1 MSEVNQLTKS
11 PKSIPRTFHTISTY
25 LYSIVL
31 WLVGSLIYLANIREE
46 WWIFRDDSVIHIS
59 AARNLALFGSVGL
72 SAGDRVESISSPMNF
87 FISVIAYQLNPNL
100 EYQTYLN
107 LFLMTSL
114 CAVALSVNFAL
125 IKGLDSLKRSMF
137 TVIILNS
144 FLFLFTISSWTTFG
158 WIISGM
164 ENVLIVLF
172 SALLIGSVFGKK
184 QSYYLAVI
192 SISLLGVSR
201 VELAALL
208 FPLLILTAKNLDFSN
223 RRKLLF
229 VSAPIIFWLLVH
241 SVRFWYF
248 GHLLPNTATALGKS
262 VPANLALFILV
273 EFVILLAIQFN
284 RPRNILT
291 SKYVFVPLIMLILS
305 IGLWRVAVSEYTFVY
320 QSALATSFIGI
331 IALLFIIAHKSELN
345 FEYRFL
351 IFLLMVPLNHFF
363 LFGPARLSAF
373 RIISAFVLPILIIA
387 TIAFKT
393 HLINLLKVK
402 WAVFLLFPMAVLL
415 PFLVSKIDHTRNLC
429 CSITPSENII
439 GLQAK
444 RVFFDEFGRSPDPIV
459 ANPDLGKVSFS
470 KNLVNVDL
478 GLIGEP
484 VLAKIVRKSPALVN
498 EYLIDY
504 VSPDIL
510 ELHGHWSCTYS
521 SFISDQRFK
530 SEWKIAWTGY
540 VSDEMSN
547 LNMTNCPRS
556 GAYTIWKRDI
566 PKPERSLSI
575 SIATESFSVFSEL
588 IRSEVRKCSQSA
600 SGCQHVTRAIVRNR
614 ALLLDNQQLV
624 QTVKLLTS
632 SPSYKYDYLRIVQ
645 PRNWDK
651 SAYEFVTSLIL
662 AKNSSL

>member
-1 MSEVNQLTKS
+1 MSEVNQLRKS
-11 PKSIPRTFHTISTY
+11 PKSIPKTFQNVSTY
-25 LYSIVL
+25 FYSIVL

-87 FISVIAYQLNPNL
+87 FISLIAYLINPNL
-100 EYQTYLN
+100 QYQTYLN
-107 LFLMTSL
+107 LFLKISL

-125 IKGLDSLKRSMF
+125 IKGLDSPKRNLF
-137 TVIILNS
+137 TVMILNS

-184 QSYYLAVI
+184 QSYFLAII

-208 FPLLILTAKNLDFSN
+208 CPLLILIAKNLEFSN
-223 RRKLLF
+223 RRRFFF
-229 VSAPIIFWLLVH
+229 VSATIIFWLLVH

-262 VPANLALFILV
+262 LPLNLALFILA
-273 EFVILLAIQFN
+273 EFIILVAIQFN
-284 RPRNILT
+284 RLRSILNK
-291 SKYVFVPLIMLILS
+291 KYVFVPLIMLILG
-305 IGLWRVAVSEYTFVY
+305 IGLWRIVVSEYTYVY
-320 QSALATSFIGI
+320 QLALATSFMGI
-331 IALLFIIAHKSELN
+331 VALLLILVHKSKLN
-345 FEYRFL
+345 FECRFL
-351 IFLLMVPLNHFF
+351 IFLLMIPLNHFF

-373 RIISAFVLPILIIA
+373 RIVSAFVLPILIIA
-387 TIAFKT
+387 TIAFNT
-393 HLINLLKVK
+393 YLINLLKVK
-402 WAVFLLFPMAVLL
+402 WILFLLFPMAVLL

-444 RVFFDEFGRSPDPIV
+444 KVFFDEFGRSPDPIV

-484 VLAKIVRKSPALVN
+484 VLAKIVRKSPVLVN

-510 ELHGHWSCTYS
+510 ELHGHWSCIYS

-566 PKPERSLSI
+566 PKPERALST
-575 SIATESFSVFSEL
+575 SIATEPFSVFSEL

-614 ALLLDNQQLV
+614 ALLLDDQQLV
-624 QTVKLLTS
+624 QTVKLLAG
-632 SPSYKYDYLRIVQ
+632 SPSYKYDYLRIIQ

-651 SAYEFVTSLIL
+651 QAYEYVISLM
-662 AKNSSL
+662 NSKS

>member
-1 MSEVNQLTKS
+1 
-11 PKSIPRTFHTISTY
+11 
-25 LYSIVL
+25 
-31 WLVGSLIYLANIREE
+31 
-46 WWIFRDDSVIHIS
+46 
-59 AARNLALFGSVGL
+59 
-72 SAGDRVESISSPMNF
+72 
-87 FISVIAYQLNPNL
+87 
-100 EYQTYLN
+100 
-107 LFLMTSL
+107 
-114 CAVALSVNFAL
+114 
-125 IKGLDSLKRSMF
+125 
-137 TVIILNS
+137 
-144 FLFLFTISSWTTFG
+144 
-158 WIISGM
+158 
-164 ENVLIVLF
+164 LF
-172 SALLIGSVFGKK
+172 SSLLIGSVFGTK
-184 QSYYLAVI
+184 QRYFVAVV
-192 SISLLGVSR
+192 SISLLGVTR

-208 FPLLILTAKNLDFSN
+208 LPLLILTAKNLEFSN
-223 RRKLLF
+223 RRRILF
-229 VSAPIIFWLLVH
+229 VSAPIISWLLVH

-262 VPANLALFILV
+262 VPAYLALFILV
-273 EFVILLAIQFN
+273 EFIILLAIQFN
-284 RPRNILT
+284 RPRSVLT
-291 SKYVFVPLIMLILS
+291 NKYFFVPLIMLILS
-305 IGLWRVAVSEYTFVY
+305 IGLWRIVVSEYSYVY
-320 QSALATSFIGI
+320 QSALVTSFMGI
-331 IALLFIIAHKSELN
+331 IALLFILVHKSKLN

-351 IFLLMVPLNHFF
+351 IFLLTIPLNHFF

-393 HLINLLKVK
+393 YLINLLKVK
-402 WAVFLLFPMAVLL
+402 WIVFLLFPMAVLL
-415 PFLVSKIDHTRNLC
+415 PFLVSKIDYTRNLC

-444 RVFFDEFGRSPDPIV
+444 KVFFDEFGRSPDPIV

-504 VSPDIL
+504 VAPDIL
-510 ELHGHWSCTYS
+510 ELHGHWSCIYS

-530 SEWKIAWTGY
+530 SDWKIAWTGY

-566 PKPERSLSI
+566 PKPERLLST
-575 SIATESFSVFSEL
+575 SIATEPFSVFSEL

-614 ALLLDNQQLV
+614 ALLLDDQQLV
-624 QTVKLLTS
+624 HTVKLLTS
-632 SPSYKYDYLRIVQ
+632 SPSYKYDYLRIIQ

-651 SAYEFVTSLIL
+651 QAYEYVISLM
-662 AKNSSL
+662 NSKG